1 MFAGN
6 CCFQFINK
14 RSLNQPDL
22 MNLKLLSAAL
32 LITLAGCNANK
43 NTTIETTEPS
53 IVGTWELVSA
63 KIITK
68 GDTEVT
74 FPVKDQKM
82 VKIFSTESFAFF
94 KHDIHKG
101 TGDTAVFESG
111 AGTYTLK
118 GDDYAE
124 HLEFCNYRGW
134 ENQDFKFKLHLKN
147 DTLIQSGVEKI
158 DSLNIDREIVETYV
172 KR

>member
-1 MFAGN
+1 
-6 CCFQFINK
+6 
-14 RSLNQPDL
+14 
-22 MNLKLLSAAL
+22 MNLKLLSASL
-32 LITLAGCNANK
+32 LITFSGCNENK
-43 NTTIETTEPS
+43 KTTTETNAPS

-63 KIITK
+63 KIITQ
-68 GDTEVT
+68 GDTAVT

-82 VKIFSTESFAFF
+82 LKIFSTESFAFF
-94 KHDIHKG
+94 KHDINKG

-118 GDDYAE
+118 GEDYAE

-134 ENQDFKFKLHLKN
+134 ENQDFKFKLRLKK
-147 DTLIQSGVEKI
+147 DTLIQRGVEKI